1 MDDDIA
7 YYEQLQREQEEFEA
21 QVGFP
26 QDFIP
31 IYYPLIRPETVQG
44 IVLRVP
50 PSLGQK
56 KIFRQIWC
64 QAIE

>member
-44 IVLRVP
+44 IV
-50 PSLGQK
+50 
-56 KIFRQIWC
+56 
-64 QAIE
+64 